1 MSAEIYTK
9 SFITINEE
17 DFEVGDMIMHLRW
30 KLDDETENEMYEAI
44 ILDIT
49 DDSIIV
55 YSNVDGKPM
64 DEIEIKVDSIIQ
76 PLNNESIWKRKV
88 KMVRL

>member
-55 YSNVDGKPM
+55 YSNVGGKPM
-64 DEIEIKVDSIIQ
+64 DEIEIKVDSII
-76 PLNNESIWKRKV
+76 
-88 KMVRL
+88 

>member
-30 KLDDETENEMYEAI
+30 NLDDETENEMYEAI

-55 YSNVDGKPM
+55 YSNVGGKPM
-64 DEIEIKVDSIIQ
+64 DEIEIKVDSII
-76 PLNNESIWKRKV
+76 
-88 KMVRL
+88 

>member
-64 DEIEIKVDSIIQ
+64 DEIEIKVDSII
-76 PLNNESIWKRKV
+76 
-88 KMVRL
+88 

>member
-1 MSAEIYTK
+1 MSAEIYSK
-9 SFITINEE
+9 NFITINEE

-64 DEIEIKVDSIIQ
+64 DEIEVKVDSII
-76 PLNNESIWKRKV
+76 
-88 KMVRL
+88 

>member
-30 KLDDETENEMYEAI
+30 KLDDETENEMHEAI

-76 PLNNESIWKRKV
+76 PLNPPPPPPRKV

>member
-64 DEIEIKVDSIIQ
+64 DEIEIKVNSI
-76 PLNNESIWKRKV
+76 
-88 KMVRL
+88 M

>member
-17 DFEVGDMIMHLRW
+17 DFDVGNMIMHLRW

-64 DEIEIKVDSIIQ
+64 DEIEIKVNSII
-76 PLNNESIWKRKV
+76 
-88 KMVRL
+88 

>member
-9 SFITINEE
+9 SFIAINEE
-17 DFEVGDMIMHLRW
+17 DFEVGDMIIHLRW

-55 YSNVDGKPM
+55 YSNVGGKPM
-64 DEIEIKVDSIIQ
+64 DEIEIKVNSII
-76 PLNNESIWKRKV
+76 
-88 KMVRL
+88 

>member
-9 SFITINEE
+9 SFITMNEE

-64 DEIEIKVDSIIQ
+64 DEIEIKVDSII
-76 PLNNESIWKRKV
+76 
-88 KMVRL
+88 

>member
-30 KLDDETENEMYEAI
+30 KIDDETENEMYEAI

-49 DDSIIV
+49 DNSIIV

-64 DEIEIKVDSIIQ
+64 NEIEIKVDSII
-76 PLNNESIWKRKV
+76 
-88 KMVRL
+88 

>member
-17 DFEVGDMIMHLRW
+17 DFEVGDMIMHIRW

-64 DEIEIKVDSIIQ
+64 DEIEIKVDSII
-76 PLNNESIWKRKV
+76 
-88 KMVRL
+88 